1 MQKLL
6 IIGLKDLTLVVR
18 DRAALLL
25 MLLAPFALT
34 VGLGVVT
41 GRLAGG
47 GNRSG
52 ISKIPVVI
60 VNKDSGQLGN
70 LLVNLFTS
78 PDLSE
83 LVAPTVLDDVV
94 KARQQVRQDRVAV
107 AVIVPAGFTDS
118 ALSQQQNTVKI
129 EVHANPGRALTASVV
144 QAIVEEFL
152 SRVRAGSVS
161 GQVAVT
167 QLIRSGRAAL
177 EDAERVAREVS
188 VRQRAVPGTI
198 TVKRITGTAN
208 APEFDIL
215 TVLAPSM
222 ALMFLI
228 YTVSNGARSLL
239 AERVD
244 GTLPRLLVTPTTV
257 AQILGGKVLGIFL
270 TGALQVGILITAT
283 TLIFGVRWGD
293 ARGVAALVLA
303 TAAGATG
310 WGLLLAAVVQ
320 TPAQVGSMG
329 SAVMLIFAILGGGFG
344 FSFPLP
350 DWAQPI
356 AHLTPNRWGMDGFIT
371 LGAGGTLAEVTPNIT
386 ALVVMGA
393 TLFAVAIWLFRRR
406 GVVPR

>member
-6 IIGLKDLTLVVR
+6 IIGLKDLTLAFR

-34 VGLGVVT
+34 IGLGVVT
-41 GRLAGG
+41 GRFGG

-60 VNKDSGQLGN
+60 VNQDGGQLGN
-70 LLVNLFTS
+70 LLVDLFTS
-78 PDLSE
+78 PNLAE
-83 LVAPTVLDDVV
+83 LVAPTVLDDAV
-94 KARQQVRQDRVAV
+94 KARQQVADDRVAA
-107 AVIVPAGFTDS
+107 AVLLPVGFTDS
-118 ALSQQQNTVKI
+118 ALGQSQHTVQI

-144 QAIVEEFL
+144 QAIVQEFL
-152 SRVRAGSVS
+152 SRVRAGSV
-161 GQVAVT
+161 GGRVTVT
-167 QLIRSGRAAL
+167 QLLNSGRIAPA
-177 EDAERVAREVS
+177 DAEAVARDS
-188 VRQRAVPGTI
+188 SARQRVTPGAI
-198 TVKRITGTAN
+198 TVKRVSGTAK

-215 TVLAPSM
+215 TVLAPST

-239 AERVD
+239 AERAG
-244 GTLPRLLVTPTTV
+244 GTLPRLLITPTTA

-283 TLIFGVRWGD
+283 TLLFGVYWGD
-293 ARGVAALVLA
+293 TLGVAALVLA
-303 TAAGATG
+303 AAAGATG

-329 SAVMLIFAILGGGFG
+329 SALMLIFAILGGGLG

-350 DWAQPI
+350 DWAQPF
-356 AHLTPNRWGMDGFIT
+356 AHLTPNRWGIDGFIA
-371 LGAGGTLAEVTPNIT
+371 LGAGGTLAEVTPNLL
-386 ALVVMGA
+386 ALVGMGA
-393 TLFAVAIWLFRRR
+393 ALFAVAVWLFRRQ
-406 GVVPR
+406 GFVPR